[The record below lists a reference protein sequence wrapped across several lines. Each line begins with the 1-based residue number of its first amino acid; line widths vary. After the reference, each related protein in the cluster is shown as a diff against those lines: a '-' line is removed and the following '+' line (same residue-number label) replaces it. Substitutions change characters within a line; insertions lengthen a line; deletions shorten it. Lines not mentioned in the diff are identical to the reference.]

1 MIVFSLRTVNCVLPT
16 TAPFL
21 KRKCRI
27 WHFGAALAPGCIVTR
42 GSVVEQKLMPTYVRR
57 YLNSVVS
64 CCACGRERYTVPS
77 IEQVPEPLRGLTSSD
92 IRCLRLLDV
101 HAGRYVHKQHGYR
114 VRTSPFR
121 ISWSPLSVSQKISAI
136 PDASRRQRLRRAYR
150 FLLSSSQSS
159 YVNFIRQRDRANQDP
174 FDFRVF
180 SDERFHGIECALW
193 PHLYHQSD
201 MCESVLEG
209 RTSRLS
215 GKESFFTK
223 LRSPV
228 IDYGLDYELL
238 LYQYDRWLFKT
249 VTGAIN
255 TARRQHCSPPIALH
269 QKAFSA
275 GFWQWQHRFL
285 LDTVR
290 QYGLPSL
297 FVTISPYEWAF
308 PFSSWITLLRPVT
321 GRGPMQIPAFE
332 TMHIAHVL
340 EQIVR
345 GYLCGSNTNRW

>member
-1 MIVFSLRTVNCVLPT
+1 M
-16 TAPFL
+16 
-21 KRKCRI
+21 
-27 WHFGAALAPGCIVTR
+27 TR

-57 YLNSVVS
+57 HLNSVAS

-114 VRTSPFR
+114 VRTLPFR

-136 PDASRRQRLRRAYR
+136 PDASRRQRLRRAYH

-159 YVNFIRQRDRANQDP
+159 YVNLIRQRDRANQDP

-180 SDERFHGIECALW
+180 SDERFHGIKCALW

-201 MCESVLEG
+201 MCGSVLEG

-215 GKESFFTK
+215 GKESFLTK

-228 IDYGLDYELL
+228 IDYGLDYKLL

-255 TARRQHCSPPIALH
+255 TARRQYCSPPIALH

-275 GFWQWQHRFL
+275 GMQCGNMAYHL
-285 LDTVR
+285 
-290 QYGLPSL
+290 SL
-297 FVTISPYEWAF
+297 
-308 PFSSWITLLRPVT
+308 
-321 GRGPMQIPAFE
+321 
-332 TMHIAHVL
+332 
-340 EQIVR
+340 
-345 GYLCGSNTNRW
+345 